1 MEDEIVITKKY
12 KIVDVTEPKDG
23 YEVYKDYFWL
33 CVDGK
38 PEKALLYKGL
48 YPQCNK
54 SVLALEFGFVKSGLP
69 KNISVVHIPV
79 AYVKHLPE

>member
-1 MEDEIVITKKY
+1 MGDEIIITKRY
-12 KIVDVTEPKDG
+12 KIVDVTQPKDG

-33 CVDGK
+33 CVDGD

-54 SVLALEFGFVKSGLP
+54 SVLAAEMGLAKSSLP
-69 KNISVVHIPV
+69 KNISIVHIPI
-79 AYVKHLPE
+79 AYVKPLPE